1 MTTYRWNTSAQA
13 EAFDAGAAAILP
25 FYVAVQDKL
34 LSLFAADRLADDGRT
49 PAFVVDLGGG
59 SGHAPPARQT
69 ASAAVYFMSRLRP
82 ERVACVASG
91 SSGQA
96 CFG

>member
-25 FYVAVQDKL
+25 FYVSVQDEI
-34 LSLFAADRLADDGRT
+34 LSLLAADRLADDGRT

-59 SGHAPPARQT
+59 SGLAPARQT
-69 ASAAVYFMSRLRP
+69 ASSAVYFMSRFRP